1 MLSLLC
7 LRISGFSNTLR
18 DVGCALD
25 LGFGQKYFAGTIV
38 CSRSCHGCH
47 ACGRGRGAGWGGNLP
62 AEDHSAT
69 GNSSGHTIPTSGI
82 DQVYVCAHDGLPLGW
97 PVSRLHQPRRGV
109 EDIDFFFRT
118 RNPKPLLLNPKPQTY
133 TMTPSVWL
141 VFQAYGQ

>member
-82 DQVYVCAHDGLPLGW
+82 DQVYVCAHDGLPLAGLF
-97 PVSRLHQPRRGV
+97 PGCTSRGV
-109 EDIDFFFRT
+109 VLKTSTSSSEPET
-118 RNPKPLLLNPKPQTY
+118 LNLY
-133 TMTPSVWL
+133 
-141 VFQAYGQ
+141 Y